1 LRALRSR
8 DPDLVEKVFR
18 RHAFAGVELLL
29 DDLD

>member
-8 DPDLVEKVFR
+8 DPDLVEQVFR
-18 RHAFAGVELLL
+18 PHAFAGVELLL